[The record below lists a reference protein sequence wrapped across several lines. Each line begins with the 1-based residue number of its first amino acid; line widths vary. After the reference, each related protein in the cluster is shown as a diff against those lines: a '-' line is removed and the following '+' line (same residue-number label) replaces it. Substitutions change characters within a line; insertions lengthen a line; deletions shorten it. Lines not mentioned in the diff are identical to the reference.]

1 MQTNYNTHKGTELT
15 SKEAKEFEEA
25 MANTDDFDLREEA
38 TRKAEREL
46 CKPMYKKGNEIVD
59 CQGRLF

>member
-1 MQTNYNTHKGTELT
+1 MNTHKGTELT
-15 SKEAKEFEEA
+15 PKEAKEFEEA
-25 MANTDDFDLREEA
+25 MANMEDFDLREEV

-46 CKPMYKKGNEIVD
+46 CKPMSKKSNEVID

>member
-1 MQTNYNTHKGTELT
+1 MDTHKGTYHGTELT
-15 SKEAKEFEEA
+15 PKEAKEFEEA
-25 MANTDDFDLREEA
+25 MANMEDFDMREGA

-46 CKPMYKKGNEIVD
+46 CELMNKKGDEIID